1 MIFQIGQ
8 DTIDFDVQSHQG
20 YSLCG
25 WDKAGLNHL
34 IILELNPADM
44 EKFEDQLRD
53 RTE

>member
-1 MIFQIGQ
+1 MFSPI
-8 DTIDFDVQSHQG
+8 
-20 YSLCG
+20 
-25 WDKAGLNHL
+25 HL